1 MRGAPISK
9 NNVFIILIS
18 GPNSWKSAHLLSS
31 SSSSSSFFLSFFFF
45 FFFFNS
51 YGYLGIF
58 FFWINKKLIEKSR
71 PLPIQEVTTEA
82 L

>member
-31 SSSSSSFFLSFFFF
+31 SSSSSFFLSFFFF
-45 FFFFNS
+45 FFFF
-51 YGYLGIF
+51 F
-58 FFWINKKLIEKSR
+58 
-71 PLPIQEVTTEA
+71 
-82 L
+82 